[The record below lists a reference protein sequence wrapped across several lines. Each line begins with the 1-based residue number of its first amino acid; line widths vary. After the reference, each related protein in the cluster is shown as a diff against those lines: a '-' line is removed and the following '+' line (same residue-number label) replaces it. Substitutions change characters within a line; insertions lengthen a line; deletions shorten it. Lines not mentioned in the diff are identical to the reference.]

1 MSSKDFISIKGLRA
15 FGHHGLLPEEKSK
28 GQEFIVDLEIHLPLQ
43 EAGKTDEISK
53 TIDYALIAILV
64 NKHIIGE
71 PVNLIETLAER
82 IAAEILENKSIH
94 KVVVTVH
101 KPTAPIAVAFSD
113 VAVTITRKSDD

>member
-1 MSSKDFISIKGLRA
+1 M
-15 FGHHGLLPEEKSK
+15 LPEEKSK